1 MWDASKCDLCGE
13 CLVRCLYVEYDKE
26 KAAANIQAL
35 MDGKDAEILH
45 RCVTCCACREYCPTG
60 ADPFDLI
67 LRQMEEKKTF
77 PAPPDVA
84 EIFGLAA
91 QVPVSIT
98 PGDDEKPALSLCVME
113 GYLPP
118 GAVDGEMFK
127 GMAIVKGGDY
137 FCYVGYVHLGQE
149 SPVEQHA
156 RQFIDNLAAL
166 GKDIVFLHDDCYAMV
181 DAKIK
186 DYGIT
191 APFRYMH
198 LYEYMR
204 NYLRDHQ
211 SRITPLRKKVAYQ
224 RPCASRYTPAKDA
237 LLDEIFQ
244 LIGVGRVVRRYDREE
259 ALCCTGAFIRVY
271 PDLARE
277 IQAKNID
284 DAVAAGADVLVTLCP
299 MCDRVLRKPSAA
311 KGLTKIYVTD
321 LCRMALGELPFP
333 AP

>member
-1 MWDASKCDLCGE
+1 
-13 CLVRCLYVEYDKE
+13 VEYDKE

-67 LRQMEEKKTF
+67 LRAMEEKKTF
-77 PAPPDVA
+77 PAPPEMA
-84 EIFGLAA
+84 ELFGMAGQL
-91 QVPVSIT
+91 PVSIT
-98 PGDDEKPALSLCVME
+98 LGDADKPALSLCVME
-113 GYLPP
+113 GSLPP
-118 GAVDGEMFK
+118 GAVDGEAFK
-127 GMAIVKGGDY
+127 GMTVVTGGDY
-137 FCYVGYVHLGQE
+137 FCYVGFVHLGQE

-166 GKDIVFLHDDCYAMV
+166 RKDIVFLHDDCYAMV

-211 SRITPLRKKVAYQ
+211 SRITPLGKKVAYQ
-224 RPCASRYTPAKDA
+224 RPCASRYTAGKDVF
-237 LLDEIFQ
+237 LDEIFV
-244 LIGVGRVVRRYDREE
+244 LIGVERVTRRYDREE

-271 PDLARE
+271 PDLAQE

-284 DAVAAGADVLVTLCP
+284 DAVSAGADVLVTLCP
-299 MCDRVLRKPSAA
+299 MCDRVLRKPAAA

-321 LCRMALGELPFP
+321 LCRMALGEIPFP
-333 AP
+333 AA

>member
-1 MWDASKCDLCGE
+1 M
-13 CLVRCLYVEYDKE
+13 
-26 KAAANIQAL
+26 
-35 MDGKDAEILH
+35 
-45 RCVTCCACREYCPTG
+45 TCCACREYCPTG

-67 LRQMEEKKTF
+67 LRAMEEKKTF
-77 PAPPDVA
+77 PVPPDMA
-84 EIFGLAA
+84 KIFDLTATIPA
-91 QVPVSIT
+91 SVSI
-98 PGDDEKPALSLCVME
+98 GDSNKPVLSLCIME
-113 GYLPP
+113 ENLPP

-127 GMAIVKGGDY
+127 GMTIVKGGDY

-181 DAKIK
+181 DAMIK

-204 NYLRDHQ
+204 NYLREHQ
-211 SRITPLRKKVAYQ
+211 GRIKSLGKKVAYQ

-237 LLDEIFQ
+237 FLDEIFQ
-244 LIGVGRVVRRYDREE
+244 LIGVERVARRYDRED
-259 ALCCTGAFIRVY
+259 ALCCTGAFVRVY

-277 IQAKNID
+277 VQAKNID
-284 DAVAAGADVLVTLCP
+284 DAIAFGADALVTLCP
-299 MCDRVLRKPSAA
+299 MCDRVLRKLSAA

-321 LCRMALGELPFP
+321 LCRMALGEIPFP
-333 AP
+333 AA

>member
-1 MWDASKCDLCGE
+1 MWDVSKCDVCGE

-35 MDGKDAEILH
+35 MDEKDAEILH

-67 LRQMEEKKTF
+67 LRAMEERKTF
-77 PAPPDVA
+77 PAPPDMA

-91 QVPVSIT
+91 KMPASVSD
-98 PGDDEKPALSLCVME
+98 GDADKPALSLCVME
-113 GYLPP
+113 ALLPP
-118 GAVDGEMFK
+118 GTMDGEMFR
-127 GMAIVKGGDY
+127 GMTIVKGGDY
-137 FCYVGYVHLGQE
+137 FCYVGYVHIGQE

-156 RQFIDNLAAL
+156 HQFIDNLAAL

-191 APFRYMH
+191 APFHYMH

-211 SRITPLRKKVAYQ
+211 SRITPLGKKVAYQ

-237 LLDEIFQ
+237 FLDEIFQ
-244 LIGVGRVVRRYDREE
+244 LIGVEHVPRRYDREE
-259 ALCCTGAFIRVY
+259 ALCCTGALIRVY
-271 PDLARE
+271 PDLAHE

-284 DAVAAGADVLVTLCP
+284 DAVASGADALVTLCP
-299 MCDRVLRKPSAA
+299 MCDRVLRKPAAA

-321 LCRMALGELPFP
+321 LCRMALGELP
-333 AP
+333 